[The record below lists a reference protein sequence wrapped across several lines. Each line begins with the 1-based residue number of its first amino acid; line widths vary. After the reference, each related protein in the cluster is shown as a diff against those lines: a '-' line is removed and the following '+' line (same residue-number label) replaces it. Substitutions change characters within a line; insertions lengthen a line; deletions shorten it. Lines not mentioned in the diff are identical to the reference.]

1 MADNPALQHKIISC
15 QTQTF
20 TSATTGTGIAIDAR
34 GYAFAT
40 FSLGLGTTT
49 ASSGTLAMKVQMDDN
64 SSFTSASD
72 VTGAAMTTFV
82 VDDADNTTRILVV
95 DLSRVS
101 ERYIRSHLTTAV
113 SATSVPVN
121 VTCILSNGPVQTLKT
136 DYADYDANF

>member
-20 TSATTGTGIAIDAR
+20 TSTTTGTGKAIDTR
-34 GYAFAT
+34 GYTFAT
-40 FSLGLGTTT
+40 FSIGLGTTT

-64 SSFTSASD
+64 SGFSSATD
-72 VTGAAMTTFV
+72 VSGAAITTFV

-95 DLSRVS
+95 DLTKVS

-121 VTCILSNGPVQTLKT
+121 VTCILSNGSIQTLKS
-136 DYADYDANF
+136 DYADYDSL

>member
-20 TSATTGTGIAIDAR
+20 TSTTTGTGIAIDTR
-34 GYAFAT
+34 GYTFAT
-40 FSLGLGTTT
+40 FSIGLGTTT

-64 SSFTSASD
+64 SGFSSATD
-72 VTGAAMTTFV
+72 VSGAAITTFV
-82 VDDADNTTRILVV
+82 VDNADNTTRILAV
-95 DLSRVS
+95 DLTKVS

-121 VTCILSNGPVQTLKT
+121 VTCILSNGSIQTLKS
-136 DYADYDANF
+136 DYADYDSL